1 MAVRRLA
8 AEQPESFA
16 YTEQNLA
23 WAKKLVERYPEG
35 RQASAVIPLLWR
47 AQEQNDGWVSEPAI
61 RYIADLLDM
70 PNIRVLEVAT
80 FYTMF
85 QLQPVGKKAH
95 IQVCGTTPCQLRG
108 SEDLISICKSRI
120 AKHMHEISEDGMF
133 SWEEV
138 ECLGA
143 CVNAPMVQ
151 IFKDT
156 YEDLTPESFTKL
168 LDDISEGR
176 EVTPGPQNGRRFAMA
191 EGGQTS
197 LTEIDDDT
205 SGELPVAHL
214 VEGSETASHAFA
226 GAPINGGGHD
236 FSGVPTP
243 AQDAVAR
250 VQAEFVANSTKS
262 AEEAGAAEPA
272 KAGKAASG
280 KPAGK
285 DAATPKAKAKEQAD
299 ESVSDA
305 AADAKKPETAADA
318 VSGGDV
324 KADAETVKA
333 AASKGT
339 AAAKKPDARKA
350 TVKKAAEQKTTAKKT
365 AEMDAE
371 TGAVDEKAPET
382 LKEPRGGQPD
392 DLKKLKGV
400 GPKLEA
406 TLHDLGFFHF
416 DQVANWGPAEVAWV
430 DSRLKFKGRIERDG
444 WIAQA
449 KILASGE
456 TTEFAKRV
464 EAGDVASS
472 KSKD

>member
-8 AEQPESFA
+8 AEQPDSFDF
-16 YTEQNLA
+16 TEKNLA
-23 WAKKLVERYPEG
+23 WAKKLIDRYPTG

-70 PNIRVLEVAT
+70 PRIRVLEVAT

-108 SEDLISICKSRI
+108 SEDLIKICQSRI

-156 YEDLTPESFTKL
+156 YEDLTPDSFNQL
-168 LDDISEGR
+168 IDDIAAGK

-191 EGGQTS
+191 EGGQTTLS
-197 LTEIDDDT
+197 DIDDDT
-205 SGELPVAHL
+205 RGELPVAHI
-214 VEGSETASHAFA
+214 VDGSEKASHLFA
-226 GAPINGGGHD
+226 GAPINAGGND
-236 FSGVPTP
+236 YDGVPTP
-243 AQDAVAR
+243 AEDAVAR
-250 VQAEFVANSTKS
+250 VRAEVAAR
-262 AEEAGAAEPA
+262 AEKKPVENE
-272 KAGKAASG
+272 AASAPKKSDPG
-280 KPAGK
+280 KKTAVKAKTAGDAPEK
-285 DAATPKAKAKEQAD
+285 KAATPQAP
-299 ESVSDA
+299 A
-305 AADAKKPETAADA
+305 
-318 VSGGDV
+318 GN
-324 KADAETVKA
+324 
-333 AASKGT
+333 
-339 AAAKKPDARKA
+339 
-350 TVKKAAEQKTTAKKT
+350 
-365 AEMDAE
+365 
-371 TGAVDEKAPET
+371 EKAPET
-382 LKEPRGGQPD
+382 LTQARGGKPD

-406 TLHDLGFFHF
+406 TLNELGFYHF
-416 DQVANWGPAEVAWV
+416 DQVANWGPQEVAWV

-444 WIAQA
+444 WIEQA
-449 KILASGE
+449 KTLAGGGD
-456 TTEFAKRV
+456 TEFSKRV
-464 EAGDVASS
+464 DAGQVASS
-472 KSKD
+472 KSED

>member
-8 AEQPESFA
+8 AEQPESFEF
-16 YTEQNLA
+16 TEKNLA
-23 WAKKLVERYPEG
+23 WAKKLIDRYPAG

-47 AQEQNDGWVSEPAI
+47 AQEQNDGWVSEPAV
-61 RYIADLLDM
+61 RYIAELLDM

-108 SEDLISICKSRI
+108 SEDLIKICKSRI

-156 YEDLTPESFTKL
+156 YEDLTEDSFNKL
-168 LDDISEGR
+168 IDDIAAGK

-205 SGELPVAHL
+205 KGTLPLPHV
-214 VEGSETASHAFA
+214 VDGSEKASHHFA
-226 GAPINGGGHD
+226 GAAINTGGND
-236 FSGVPTP
+236 YDGVPTP
-243 AQDAVAR
+243 AEDAVAK
-250 VQAEFVANSTKS
+250 VVAAHAAKS
-262 AEEAGAAEPA
+262 AKKDEAPA
-272 KAGKAASG
+272 
-280 KPAGK
+280 PAP
-285 DAATPKAKAKEQAD
+285 TPK
-299 ESVSDA
+299 
-305 AADAKKPETAADA
+305 
-318 VSGGDV
+318 
-324 KADAETVKA
+324 KA
-333 AASKGT
+333 AAKT
-339 AAAKKPDARKA
+339 ADKVEKAAKKADEPKPVSKA
-350 TVKKAAEQKTTAKKT
+350 KPKAAPAETAEVAEKEPALLKKA
-365 AEMDAE
+365 
-371 TGAVDEKAPET
+371 
-382 LKEPRGGQPD
+382 RGGKPD

-406 TLHDLGFFHF
+406 TLNQLGFFHF
-416 DQVANWGPAEVAWV
+416 DQVAAWGAEEIAWV

-444 WIAQA
+444 WIDQA

-456 TTEFAKRV
+456 DTEFSKRV
-464 EAGDVASS
+464 EAGEVASS
-472 KSKD
+472 KSED

>member
-16 YTEQNLA
+16 FTEKNLD
-23 WAKKLVERYPEG
+23 WAKKLIDRYPAG

-108 SEDLISICKSRI
+108 SEDLIKICKSRI

-156 YEDLTPESFTKL
+156 YEDLTPDSFNKL
-168 LDDISEGR
+168 IDDIAAGN

-197 LTEIDDDT
+197 LTEIDDNT
-205 SGELPVAHL
+205 SGELPVAH
-214 VEGSETASHAFA
+214 VVDGSEKASHVFA
-226 GAPINGGGHD
+226 GAAINAGGND
-236 FSGVPTP
+236 YDGVPTP
-243 AQDAVAR
+243 AEDAVAK
-250 VQAEFVANSTKS
+250 VKAEFAARAGRKD
-262 AEEAGAAEPA
+262 EAP
-272 KAGKAASG
+272 
-280 KPAGK
+280 
-285 DAATPKAKAKEQAD
+285 
-299 ESVSDA
+299 A
-305 AADAKKPETAADA
+305 AAPTPATA
-318 VSGGDV
+318 
-324 KADAETVKA
+324 
-333 AASKGT
+333 
-339 AAAKKPDARKA
+339 
-350 TVKKAAEQKTTAKKT
+350 
-365 AEMDAE
+365 
-371 TGAVDEKAPET
+371 
-382 LKEPRGGQPD
+382 
-392 DLKKLKGV
+392 
-400 GPKLEA
+400 
-406 TLHDLGFFHF
+406 
-416 DQVANWGPAEVAWV
+416 
-430 DSRLKFKGRIERDG
+430 
-444 WIAQA
+444 
-449 KILASGE
+449 
-456 TTEFAKRV
+456 
-464 EAGDVASS
+464 
-472 KSKD
+472 

>member
-16 YTEQNLA
+16 FTSENLA
-23 WAKKLVERYPEG
+23 WAKKLIDRYPAG

-61 RYIADLLDM
+61 RYIADLLEM

-108 SEDLISICKSRI
+108 SEDLIRICKSRI

-156 YEDLTPESFTKL
+156 YEDLTEDSFNRL
-168 LDDISEGR
+168 IDDIAAGK

-197 LTEIDDDT
+197 LTEIDDNT
-205 SGELPVAHL
+205 KGELPFAH
-214 VEGSETASHAFA
+214 VVDGAEKASHAFA
-226 GAPINGGGHD
+226 GASINGGGKD
-236 FSGVPTP
+236 YDGVPTP
-243 AQDAVAR
+243 AEDAVAK
-250 VQAEFVANSTKS
+250 VKAEFASRQDKN
-262 AEEAGAAEPA
+262 AEHAAKPEPKKDTA
-272 KAGKAASG
+272 KTAAKVEKAEK
-280 KPAGK
+280 KPDEPKPVSKAK
-285 DAATPKAKAKEQAD
+285 PKAKPAP
-299 ESVSDA
+299 A
-305 AADAKKPETAADA
+305 AAA
-318 VSGGDV
+318 V
-324 KADAETVKA
+324 E
-333 AASKGT
+333 
-339 AAAKKPDARKA
+339 
-350 TVKKAAEQKTTAKKT
+350 
-365 AEMDAE
+365 
-371 TGAVDEKAPET
+371 EKAPET
-382 LKEPRGGQPD
+382 LKQARGGKPD

-406 TLHDLGFFHF
+406 TLHELGFFHF
-416 DQVANWGPAEVAWV
+416 DQVASWGPEEVAWV

-444 WIAQA
+444 WIEQA
-449 KILASGE
+449 KLLASGE
-456 TTEFAKRV
+456 DTEFSKRV
-464 EAGDVASS
+464 EAGQVASS
-472 KSKD
+472 KSED

>member
-8 AEQPESFA
+8 AEQPDGFEF
-16 YTEQNLA
+16 TEKNLS
-23 WAKKLVERYPEG
+23 WAKKLIDRYPAG

-61 RYIADLLDM
+61 RCVAELLDM

-108 SEDLISICKSRI
+108 SEDLIKVCKSRI

-156 YEDLTPESFTKL
+156 YEDLTPESFEKL
-168 LDDISEGR
+168 IDDIAAGN

-191 EGGQTS
+191 EGGLTS
-197 LTEIDDDT
+197 LTELEDT
-205 SGELPVAHL
+205 TEGSLPVAH
-214 VEGSETASHAFA
+214 VVDGAERASHAFA
-226 GAPINGGGHD
+226 GAPINSGGND
-236 FSGVPTP
+236 YDGVPTP
-243 AQDAVAR
+243 AEDAVEKVRA
-250 VQAEFVANSTKS
+250 AFAAKS
-262 AEEAGAAEPA
+262 EAKAEPVPA
-272 KAGKAASG
+272 KKAE
-280 KPAGK
+280 
-285 DAATPKAKAKEQAD
+285 PKAKAPAKKEAD
-299 ESVSDA
+299 A
-305 AADAKKPETAADA
+305 PKAADSKP
-318 VSGGDV
+318 
-324 KADAETVKA
+324 
-333 AASKGT
+333 
-339 AAAKKPDARKA
+339 AAKKAKA
-350 TVKKAAEQKTTAKKT
+350 PVDDTKSEP
-365 AEMDAE
+365 
-371 TGAVDEKAPET
+371 VDEKAPET
-382 LKEPRGGQPD
+382 LSAPRDGKAD

-406 TLHDLGFFHF
+406 TLHELGFYHF

-444 WIAQA
+444 WIEQA
-449 KILASGE
+449 KLLAAGE
-456 TTEFAKRV
+456 DTEFSKRV
-464 EAGDVASS
+464 EAGEVASS
-472 KSKD
+472 KSED

>member
-8 AEQPESFA
+8 AEQPESFEF
-16 YTEQNLA
+16 TENNLA
-23 WAKKLVERYPEG
+23 WAQKLIDRYPAG

-61 RYIADLLDM
+61 RYVANLLDM
-70 PNIRVLEVAT
+70 PKIRVLEVAT

-108 SEDLISICKSRI
+108 SEDLIKICKSRI

-156 YEDLTPESFTKL
+156 YEDLTPDSFNKL
-168 LDDISEGR
+168 IDDISAGN

-197 LTEIDDDT
+197 LSEIEDGT
-205 SGELPVAHL
+205 VGEMPRAHL
-214 VEGSETASHAFA
+214 VDGSERASHAFA
-226 GAPINGGGHD
+226 GASINAGGND
-236 FSGVPTP
+236 FDGVPTP
-243 AQDAVAR
+243 AEDAVAKVR
-250 VQAEFVANSTKS
+250 ADHA
-262 AEEAGAAEPA
+262 A
-272 KAGKAASG
+272 KAVKTAEA
-280 KPAGK
+280 P
-285 DAATPKAKAKEQAD
+285 
-299 ESVSDA
+299 A
-305 AADAKKPETAADA
+305 AAP
-318 VSGGDV
+318 
-324 KADAETVKA
+324 AE
-333 AASKGT
+333 
-339 AAAKKPDARKA
+339 
-350 TVKKAAEQKTTAKKT
+350 KKAETTAKKDEPKADKPAKT
-365 AEMDAE
+365 KAEASSVAE
-371 TGAVDEKAPET
+371 KEPEI
-382 LKEPRGGQPD
+382 LKEARKGKPD

-406 TLHDLGFFHF
+406 TLNELGFFHF
-416 DQVANWGPAEVAWV
+416 DQVAGWGVEEIAWV

-444 WIAQA
+444 WIEQA
-449 KILASGE
+449 RILASGDE
-456 TTEFAKRV
+456 TEFSKRV
-464 EAGDVASS
+464 EAGEVASS
-472 KSKD
+472 KSED

>member
-16 YTEQNLA
+16 FTEKNLD
-23 WAKKLVERYPEG
+23 WAKKLIDRYPAG

-47 AQEQNDGWVSEPAI
+47 AQEQNEGWVSEPAI

-70 PNIRVLEVAT
+70 PKIRVLEVAT

-108 SEDLISICKSRI
+108 SEDLIKICKSRI

-156 YEDLTPESFTKL
+156 YEDLTEDSFNQL
-168 LDDISEGR
+168 IDDIAAGK

-197 LTEIDDDT
+197 LTEIGDNT
-205 SGELPVAHL
+205 KGELPVPHL
-214 VEGSETASHAFA
+214 VDGSEKASHAFA
-226 GAPINGGGHD
+226 GAPINAGGND
-236 FSGVPTP
+236 YDGVPTP
-243 AQDAVAR
+243 AEDAVAK
-250 VQAEFVANSTKS
+250 VKAAHAAKS
-262 AEEAGAAEPA
+262 AKASEAPAAAAPKKAEAKAEPA
-272 KAGKAASG
+272 KKAKAE
-280 KPAGK
+280 K
-285 DAATPKAKAKEQAD
+285 AATP
-299 ESVSDA
+299 A
-305 AADAKKPETAADA
+305 AR
-318 VSGGDV
+318 SQN
-324 KADAETVKA
+324 
-333 AASKGT
+333 KG
-339 AAAKKPDARKA
+339 KPDSDDRAEVEVAR
-350 TVKKAAEQKTTAKKT
+350 TADT
-365 AEMDAE
+365 SGSTD
-371 TGAVDEKAPET
+371 GQEKEPEL
-382 LKEPRGGQPD
+382 LKEARGGKPD

-406 TLHDLGFFHF
+406 TLNELGFFHF
-416 DQVANWGPAEVAWV
+416 DQVASWGPQEVAWV

-444 WIAQA
+444 WIEQA
-449 KILASGE
+449 KVLASGGE
-456 TTEFAKRV
+456 TDFSKRV
-464 EAGDVASS
+464 EAGEVASS
-472 KSKD
+472 KSED

>member
-16 YTEQNLA
+16 FTETNLA
-23 WAKKLVERYPEG
+23 WAKKLIDRYPAG

-61 RYIADLLDM
+61 RYVADLLDM
-70 PNIRVLEVAT
+70 PKIRVLEVAT

-108 SEDLISICKSRI
+108 SEDLIKICKSRI

-156 YEDLTPESFTKL
+156 YEDLTPESFNQL
-168 LDDISEGR
+168 IDDIAAGK

-191 EGGQTS
+191 EGGQTT

-205 SGELPVAHL
+205 RGDLPVAH
-214 VEGSETASHAFA
+214 VVDGAEKASHAFA
-226 GAPINGGGHD
+226 GASINAGGHD
-236 FSGVPTP
+236 FDGVPTP
-243 AQDAVAR
+243 AEDAVAK
-250 VQAEFVANSTKS
+250 VKADFAAKAEKKADAPAAAPAPKKAEAKATPAK
-262 AEEAGAAEPA
+262 EEAE
-272 KAGKAASG
+272 KK
-280 KPAGK
+280 
-285 DAATPKAKAKEQAD
+285 AATPKASSQN
-299 ESVSDA
+299 
-305 AADAKKPETAADA
+305 
-318 VSGGDV
+318 
-324 KADAETVKA
+324 
-333 AASKGT
+333 KG
-339 AAAKKPDARKA
+339 KPDADDRTEVEVA
-350 TVKKAAEQKTTAKKT
+350 RASDTSGT
-365 AEMDAE
+365 AEASVE
-371 TGAVDEKAPET
+371 EKEPET
-382 LKEPRGGQPD
+382 LKEARGGKPD

-400 GPKLEA
+400 GPKLET
-406 TLHDLGFFHF
+406 TLNELGFYHF
-416 DQVANWGPAEVAWV
+416 DQVAGWGPQEIAWV

-444 WIAQA
+444 WIEQA

-456 TTEFAKRV
+456 ETEFSKRV
-464 EAGDVASS
+464 EAGEVASS
-472 KSKD
+472 KSEE